1 MCSSGAG
8 QPARPGLLSSS
19 APRAGRDSRPHL
31 VHGPSVTGRIMS
43 NLRPME
49 NTTQYELRLA
59 QRMSRLGT
67 ETAFEVLNQAR
78 ALEKLGKKVVHLEI
92 GEPDF
97 DTPPNVV
104 EAGIHALRKGWTHYG
119 PSAGL
124 PDLRQAIADDVS
136 RSRGVRVSNDEV
148 VVVPGG
154 KPIIFFTLLA
164 LADVSDEIIFPN
176 PGFPIYE
183 SMIDYVG
190 ARAVSIRLRE
200 EKDFGF
206 DVDELASLITD
217 RTRLIILNSPQNPT
231 GGVLNKQDIQD
242 IAAVI
247 GDRNIMVL
255 SDEIYSRL
263 VFDGEHYSI
272 MSVPGMQER
281 TILLDGFSK
290 TYAMT
295 GWRIGYGVMR
305 ADLATHITRLMT
317 NSNSCTASFT
327 QVAGIEAICGDQSS
341 VDHMRAEF
349 RRRRD
354 AFVAGLNR
362 IKGFSCR
369 MPRGAFYVFPN
380 ITKTGWK
387 SKKLADALL
396 EEAGVACLSGASFGC
411 FGEGYLR
418 FSVANSLENLNL
430 ALERI
435 DGWTKRNL

>member
-1 MCSSGAG
+1 MTKATEHE
-8 QPARPGLLSSS
+8 L
-19 APRAGRDSRPHL
+19 HL
-31 VHGPSVTGRIMS
+31 
-43 NLRPME
+43 
-49 NTTQYELRLA
+49 A
-59 QRMSRLGT
+59 ARMSRLGT
-67 ETAFEVLNQAR
+67 ETAFEVLNKAR
-78 ALEKLGKKVVHLEI
+78 ALERQGRKIIHLEI

-97 DTPPNVV
+97 DTPSNVV
-104 EAGIHALRKGWTHYG
+104 DAGVDALRKGWTHYG

-124 PDLRQAIADDVS
+124 PELRQAIAEEVS
-136 RSRGVRVSNDEV
+136 RSRKIKVTSDEV

-164 LADVSDEIIFPN
+164 LADVGDEIIYPN

-183 SMIDYVG
+183 SMIHYVG
-190 ARAVSIRLRE
+190 AQAVPIKLRE

-231 GGVLNKQDIQD
+231 GGVLEKRDIDD
-242 IAAVI
+242 IAAAI

-263 VFDGEHYSI
+263 VFDSEHHSI
-272 MSVPGMQER
+272 MSVPGFQER

-295 GWRIGYGVMR
+295 GWRMGYGVMR
-305 ADLATHITRLMT
+305 TDLATHITRLMT
-317 NSNSCTASFT
+317 NSSSCTASFT
-327 QVAGIEAICGDQSS
+327 QIAGIEAIRGDQSS
-341 VDHMRAEF
+341 VDRMREEF
-349 RRRRD
+349 RLRRD

-369 MPRGAFYVFPN
+369 VPKGAFYVFPN

-387 SKKLADALL
+387 SKRLADALL
-396 EEAGVACLSGASFGC
+396 EDAGVAGLSGTSFGD

-430 ALERI
+430 ALELI